1 MIVNIEVN
9 TEKTVEATG
18 NALVK
23 IYNTSPV
30 FAYSIVLSV
39 IIFLLSFIFCFRKKS
54 KYISQ
59 VTKENYKKRKKRK

>member
-1 MIVNIEVN
+1 MSVNIEVN
-9 TEKTVEATG
+9 SEKTVTAIG
-18 NALVK
+18 DALVK

-30 FAYSIVLSV
+30 FAYTIVLLA
-39 IIFLLSFIFCFRKKS
+39 IIVLLSLIFCFRKKS